1 MRVKLDSDN
10 PFGHGSTYG
19 TAARAERAAITKL
32 EQMQDYRDAFA
43 TVIVAAVDVRGEA
56 RFAPRIIFQGK
67 EAIQAAVHGA
77 HFTGFR
83 CFA

>member
-1 MRVKLDSDN
+1 MITKLDREN

-19 TAARAERAAITKL
+19 TAARAERAAVAKL
-32 EQMQDYRDAFA
+32 DKMPDYPHTFA
-43 TVIVAAVDVRGEA
+43 TVLVVAVEDRGEQ
-56 RFAPRIIFQGK
+56 RYAPRILFQGK
-67 EAIQAAVHGA
+67 EAVQAAVHGA

>member
-1 MRVKLDSDN
+1 MLTKLDRAN

-19 TAARAERAAITKL
+19 TADRAERAARAKL
-32 EQMQDYRDAFA
+32 DKMCDYRNTVA
-43 TVIVAAVDVRGEA
+43 TIIIAAVEDRGEQ
-56 RFAPRIIFQGK
+56 RYSPRIIFQGA
-67 EAIQAAVHGA
+67 EAQQAAIHGA